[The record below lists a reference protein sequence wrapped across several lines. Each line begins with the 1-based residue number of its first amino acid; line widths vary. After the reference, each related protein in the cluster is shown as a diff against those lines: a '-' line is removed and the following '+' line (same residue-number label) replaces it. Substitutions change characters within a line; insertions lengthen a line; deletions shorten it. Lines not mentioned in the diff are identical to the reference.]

1 MYFQEGKEG
10 KEGKKGKDEK
20 KKKKYLGNIK
30 YKVYI
35 KKNIFKRFYL
45 TVLIREAAKCLF

>member
-1 MYFQEGKEG
+1 MVNSPSKYHFQEGKEG

-30 YKVYI
+30 YKVFRNKI
-35 KKNIFKRFYL
+35 HIQ
-45 TVLIREAAKCLF
+45 TILFNSDN

>member
-1 MYFQEGKEG
+1 MVNYPSKYHFQEGKEG

-30 YKVYI
+30 YKVFRN
-35 KKNIFKRFYL
+35 KNTYSNDFI
-45 TVLIREAAKCLF
+45 

>member
-35 KKNIFKRFYL
+35 KNCFQ
-45 TVLIREAAKCLF
+45 TVLFNSVD

>member
-35 KKNIFKRFYL
+35 KKYFQ
-45 TVLIREAAKCLF
+45 TVLFNSVD